1 MTLTGRHI
9 ELIGIG
15 GCGMSGLA
23 RVLHARGATVSGSDT
38 VPSPI
43 TEALQQDGIEVS
55 TDQSVAGLR
64 PDIDL
69 IIATAALPANHPVLE
84 GAASRGVEVIR
95 YADALGR
102 LQEEAFGIS
111 IAGTHGKSTSCAMC
125 CHALVHAGLAPS
137 FIIGAEVPQ
146 LGGGSQ
152 VGEAKIPI
160 GPMAGLPGLMVAEAC
175 EFNRSFHAHRP
186 KHAAILNIEEDHL
199 DVYHNL
205 DGVIQGFA
213 DFAQNIPDAQQ
224 GGRLLIAHEGAH
236 RREVTRGTTA
246 RVETF
251 GLSGE
256 ADWSITFKVDSRDV
270 ELHGPGTHL
279 RWRNLM
285 PGEHNALNAGAA
297 AVLALWAGADSV
309 RVEEAMANFT
319 GLSRRTEFV
328 GTKTLSNGEVR
339 VWDDYG
345 HHPTE
350 IDRTLRALRA
360 AEDPRRLVC
369 VFQPHQHSRTRFLLD
384 EFASAFSAADVV
396 IVPEIYFVR
405 DSESAQDLVNQHTL
419 VDRLRRRG
427 TDALATNSLQDTV
440 SLLDSVLRGDDLL
453 VVMGAGPV
461 GSVGPTWVQAS

>member
-23 RVLHARGATVSGSDT
+23 RVLQARGAHVSGSDQ
-38 VPSPI
+38 VGSAI
-43 TEALQQDGIEVS
+43 TEALERDGITVS
-55 TDQSVAGLR
+55 IEQSIASLKPETDLV
-64 PDIDL
+64 
-69 IIATAALPANHPVLE
+69 IATAALPADHPAL
-84 GAASRGVEVIR
+84 ATASSRGLEVIR

-102 LQEEAFGIS
+102 LQEEGFGIS
-111 IAGTHGKSTSCAMC
+111 IAGTHGKSTTCAMS
-125 CHALVHAGLAPS
+125 CHALLHAGLAPS
-137 FIIGAEVPQ
+137 FVIGAEVPQ

-152 VGEAKIPI
+152 VGAAKIPI
-160 GPMAGLPGLMVAEAC
+160 GPMAGLPGLVVAEAC

-186 KHAAILNIEEDHL
+186 KHAAILNVEEDHL

-205 DGVIQGFA
+205 EGVIQGFA
-213 DFAQNIPDAQQ
+213 EFAQNIPDAQL
-224 GGRLLIAHEGAH
+224 GGRLLIAHDGAH
-236 RREVTRGTTA
+236 RRKVTRSSNA

-251 GLSGE
+251 GLSNE
-256 ADWSITFKVDSRDV
+256 ADWSIKFNVDTQEVDLR
-270 ELHGPGTHL
+270 GPGYDL

-297 AVLALWAGADSV
+297 AILALWAGAEPSLIQ
-309 RVEEAMANFT
+309 EAMTRFN
-319 GLSRRTEFV
+319 GLARRTEFV
-328 GTKTLSNGEVR
+328 GTRTLNSGNVR

-360 AEDPRRLVC
+360 SESPRRLVC

-384 EFASAFSAADVV
+384 EFALSFSAADVV

-405 DSESAQDLVNQHTL
+405 DSESTQDLVNQHTL
-419 VDRLRRRG
+419 VDRLRARG
-427 TDALATNSLQDTV
+427 TNALAADSLEDTV
-440 SLLDSVLRGDDLL
+440 SRLDTVLCGGDLL

-461 GSVGPTWVQAS
+461 GSVGPQWVHSS

>member
-1 MTLTGRHI
+1 MTLAGRHI
-9 ELIGIG
+9 ELVGIG

-23 RVLHARGATVSGSDT
+23 RVLQARGAQVSGSDQA
-38 VPSPI
+38 PSPI
-43 TEALQQDGIEVS
+43 TEALEQDGITVT
-55 TDQSVAGLR
+55 TDQSAAGLK
-64 PDIDL
+64 PEIDL
-69 IIATAALPANHPVLE
+69 VIATAALPADHPILA
-84 GAASRGVEVIR
+84 GASSRGLEVIR

-102 LQEEAFGIS
+102 LQQEGFGIS
-111 IAGTHGKSTSCAMC
+111 IAGTHGKSTTCAMC

-152 VGEAKIPI
+152 VGAAKIPI

-186 KHAAILNIEEDHL
+186 RHAAILNVEEDHL
-199 DVYHNL
+199 DIYHNL
-205 DGVIQGFA
+205 EGVIQGFA
-213 DFAQNIPDAQQ
+213 DFAQNIPDAQS
-224 GGRLLIAHEGAH
+224 GGRLLIAHDGAH
-236 RREVTRGTTA
+236 RREVTRSTKA

-251 GLSGE
+251 GLSSE
-256 ADWSITFKVDSRDV
+256 ADWSIAFNVETREVD
-270 ELHGPGTHL
+270 LQGPGSQLH
-279 RWRNLM
+279 WRNLM

-297 AVLALWAGADSV
+297 AVLALWAGADPTLV
-309 RVEEAMANFT
+309 QEAMTQFT
-319 GLSRRTEFV
+319 GLARRTEFV
-328 GTKTLSNGEVR
+328 GTKTLDSGPVR

-360 AEDPRRLVC
+360 SESPRRLVC

-384 EFASAFSAADVV
+384 EFASSFSAADVV

-419 VDRLRRRG
+419 VERLQARG
-427 TDALATNSLQDTV
+427 TNALAADSLEDTV
-440 SLLDSVLRGDDLL
+440 SRLDGVLCGGDLL

-461 GSVGPTWVQAS
+461 GSVGPSWVHES

>member
-23 RVLHARGATVSGSDT
+23 RVLQARGAQVSGSDL
-38 VPSPI
+38 VPSPV
-43 TEALQQDGIEVS
+43 TEALEQDGISVS
-55 TDQSVAGLR
+55 TDQSVASLK
-64 PDIDL
+64 PDTDL
-69 IIATAALPANHPVLE
+69 VIATAALSADHPVL
-84 GAASRGVEVIR
+84 AKASSRGLEVIR

-102 LQEEAFGIS
+102 LQEEGFGIS
-111 IAGTHGKSTSCAMC
+111 IAGTHGKSTTCAMC
-125 CHALVHAGLAPS
+125 CHALLHAGLAPS

-152 VGEAKIPI
+152 VGAAKIPV

-186 KHAAILNIEEDHL
+186 KHAAILNVEEDHL

-205 DGVIQGFA
+205 EGVIQGFA
-213 DFAQNIPDAQQ
+213 EFARNIPDAQL
-224 GGRLLIAHEGAH
+224 GGRLLIAHDGAH
-236 RREVTRGTTA
+236 RRVVTRSSNA

-251 GLSGE
+251 GLSTE
-256 ADWSITFKVDSRDV
+256 ADWSLKFNVDTQEVQLR
-270 ELHGPGTHL
+270 GPGSDFQ
-279 RWRNLM
+279 WQNPM

-297 AVLALWAGADSV
+297 AILALWAGAEPSLV
-309 RVEEAMANFT
+309 QEAMAQFT
-319 GLSRRTEFV
+319 GLARRTEFV
-328 GTKTLSNGEVR
+328 GTKTLNSGDVR

-360 AEDPRRLVC
+360 SESPRRLVC

-384 EFASAFSAADVV
+384 EFASSFSAADVV

-419 VDRLRRRG
+419 VDRLRARG
-427 TDALATNSLQDTV
+427 TNALAADSLEDTV
-440 SLLDSVLRGDDLL
+440 SRLDTVLCGGDLL

-461 GSVGPTWVQAS
+461 GSVGPQWVHSS

>member
-23 RVLHARGATVSGSDT
+23 RVLHARGAKVSGSDK

-43 TEALQQDGIEVS
+43 TQSLQRDGIEVT
-55 TDQSVAGLR
+55 TDQTLAGLR

-69 IIATAALPANHPVLE
+69 IIATAALPPNHPVLA
-84 GAASRGVEVIR
+84 GASSRGLEVIR

-152 VGEAKIPI
+152 VGDSKIPI

-186 KHAAILNIEEDHL
+186 KHAAILNVEEDHL

-205 DGVIQGFA
+205 AGVIQGFA
-213 DFAQNIPDAQQ
+213 DFAKNIPDAQH
-224 GGRLLIAHEGAH
+224 GGRLLIAHEGGH
-236 RREVTRGTTA
+236 RREVTRGATA

-251 GLSGE
+251 GISSE
-256 ADWSITFKVDSRDV
+256 ADWSIRFNVETQEVD
-270 ELHGPGTHL
+270 LHGPGAHL
-279 RWRNLM
+279 HWRNLM

-297 AVLALWAGADSV
+297 AILALWAGAQSAL
-309 RVEEAMANFT
+309 VEEAMTQFR

-328 GTKTLSNGEVR
+328 GTKTLSTGEVR

-360 AEDPRRLVC
+360 SETPRRLVC

-405 DSESAQDLVNQHTL
+405 DSESAQDLVDQHTL
-419 VDRLRRRG
+419 VERLQDRG
-427 TDALATNSLQDTV
+427 TDALAADSLKDTV
-440 SLLDSVLRGDDLL
+440 SRLDSVLRGDDLL

-461 GSVGPTWVQAS
+461 GSVGHTWVQSS